1 MPPALDLRPRG
12 PRATFALMLGCTK
25 AKGLMKP
32 IAKLSIASALASVL
46 VFSAGPAV
54 QGANP
59 DDAKDILKR
68 MTDYVAAQKT
78 ISARYDS
85 DIEVVTTEGQKIS
98 FNSSGQLLM
107 QRPDKLRVSRTGG
120 YADVDM
126 VFDGKTL
133 DILSKDQNKYTQI
146 EAPGTLGQLVERIRD
161 KTDADLPAADLFA
174 SGAYA
179 ELTRDLIS
187 AKHIGQGVING
198 VECEHLAFRTQEVD
212 WQVWVE
218 TGANPIPRKYVVTS
232 KTVTGQPQYSV
243 RINDWQTNV
252 PVTESS
258 FAFTPPAG
266 ATKVAAASLKQMDEV
281 PAGVTIARN

>member
-1 MPPALDLRPRG
+1 
-12 PRATFALMLGCTK
+12 
-25 AKGLMKP
+25 MKP
-32 IAKLSIASALASVL
+32 ITKLFCGSALAAAL
-46 VFSAGPAV
+46 ILSAIPAA
-54 QGANP
+54 QGANR
-59 DDAKDILKR
+59 DDARDILKR

-78 ISARYDS
+78 IAAKYDS

-243 RINDWQTNV
+243 QINDWQTNV